1 MNSFPNKPTS
11 LLYLSFNQDQ
21 GFHLFFHDKDLFKI
35 ALPVDLKTD
44 LQFLTRIHAKK
55 HLLEVLIIIKY
66 LPIIF
71 ELELGGGIGII
82 EMLYKC
88 NILAL
93 VGGGQNPKYPP
104 NKVMLWDDN
113 QTKCIGE
120 MTFRSE
126 VKAVKLRINRFF
138 FFL

>member
-1 MNSFPNKPTS
+1 LINII
-11 LLYLSFNQDQ
+11 YL
-21 GFHLFFHDKDLFKI
+21 K
-35 ALPVDLKTD
+35 
-44 LQFLTRIHAKK
+44 
-55 HLLEVLIIIKY
+55 
-66 LPIIF
+66 
-71 ELELGGGIGII
+71 ELGGGIGIV

-93 VGGGQNPKYPP
+93 VGGGQNPKFPQ

-126 VKAVKLRINRFF
+126 VKAVKLRINRFS
-138 FFL
+138 L